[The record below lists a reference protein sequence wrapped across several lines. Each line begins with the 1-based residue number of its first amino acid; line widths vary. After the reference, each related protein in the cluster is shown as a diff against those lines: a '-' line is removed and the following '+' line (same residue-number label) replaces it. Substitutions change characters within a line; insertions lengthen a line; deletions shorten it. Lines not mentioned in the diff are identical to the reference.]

1 MYWSGSAVRYSW
13 AWGGAGLRSGTVADA
28 LQASEWAP
36 AMAGIAAIASSEPIG
51 PISAFAPPST
61 SSVTALVTVSP
72 TFAPAVSA
80 ATGAPSTPPPALMS
94 SIASVRAFCWAKP
107 MSQSRG
113 WLEAMKPKVSSG
125 GVSGST
131 GTVVGTAPPVVAG
144 AGVTVVVGAELA
156 GAPSSSLEHAATR
169 TTAAVATAASRH
181 LVARAA
187 GVPRRPV
194 HPPNPRPRPG
204 DGPRCQARCWA
215 KKSRTISARW
225 QRCTGDPLRDSSWFS
240 PGKR

>member
-1 MYWSGSAVRYSW
+1 
-13 AWGGAGLRSGTVADA
+13 
-28 LQASEWAP
+28 
-36 AMAGIAAIASSEPIG
+36 
-51 PISAFAPPST
+51 
-61 SSVTALVTVSP
+61 
-72 TFAPAVSA
+72 
-80 ATGAPSTPPPALMS
+80 
-94 SIASVRAFCWAKP
+94 
-107 MSQSRG
+107 
-113 WLEAMKPKVSSG
+113 MKPKVSSG

-187 GVPRRPV
+187 GVRVVPFTRRTLDPDRVTAPV
-194 HPPNPRPRPG
+194 R
-204 DGPRCQARCWA
+204 QARCWA
-215 KKSRTISARW
+215 KKSRMISARW
-225 QRCTGDPLRDSSWFS
+225 QRCTGEPLRDSSWFS